1 MSLDL
6 NDVIKIKEEY
16 YRINSFSPN
25 LLTGKVGF
33 ELINS
38 FDNTLNPFNSSETII
53 LASAEASREYAYVTN
68 AGKMSVALTD
78 LGDGKDWLSVSVNDN
93 AVVVDFDANLS
104 GSAREAMI
112 NVLNEDKTKE
122 ILIIARQ
129 LNGRVITMGDLYVKW
144 GNTNITFND

>member
-53 LASAEASREYAYVTN
+53 LASAEASREYAYITN

-129 LNGRVITMGDLYVKW
+129 LE
-144 GNTNITFND
+144 